1 MVAYFLCFLY
11 SVYFFPNYPRKVL
24 NLRGTLV
31 DYFERKGKSL
41 GENRWTILRGEESW
55 RGSLI
60 KPLSSEFVELI
71 RETGSWP
78 KFWMN
83 PPCQLRVPEKR
94 VTYKEGREIGGRREE
109 RRDSKQLITKNE
121 QIYLIT
127 HFRTY
132 LNETKLVIF
141 VSIPI
146 QNPVRKHLSIPP

>member
-1 MVAYFLCFLY
+1 M
-11 SVYFFPNYPRKVL
+11 FFIFCIFFSKLSTKSIKSPWY
-24 NLRGTLV
+24 V
-31 DYFERKGKSL
+31 DRLFREKGKSL
-41 GENRWTILRGEESW
+41 GENRWTISRGEESW

-94 VTYKEGREIGGRREE
+94 VTYKEEREIGGRRKE